1 MPNVKVNDIHIDY
14 ESTGAGHPLVL
25 IAPLAYGRWFWRKIV
40 PPLAEHFR
48 VITFDNRGT
57 GDSDKPD
64 GPLMGRIASLCWRRT
79 PWVY

>member
-64 GPLMGRIASLCWRRT
+64 GPLLPKM
-79 PWVY
+79 